1 MLAMSPLAYM
11 LQTVP
16 PIPALPDKKDVK
28 SSDSYDEEMKYNKP
42 ALNSHNNANQEMT
55 EQEEID
61 CRPLED
67 ISAPD
72 IKTALKEAFTNPT
85 FIFITLGFSVCGF
98 HVAFLS
104 THFPAYLVSL
114 ICIFFLCKTQISNIK
129 VMITIN
135 SKIMELIPLWLVRIS
150 FTIKILY
157 PSNTP
162 SSFYSLDNLYS
173 WIRFNDWYYG
183 HWLPLYNYETQVCL
197 DGYLRFKSCSYS
209 YSCIYSHVCH
219 DSHSFFGL
227 LWSK

>member
-16 PIPALPDKKDVK
+16 PTPALPDKKDVK

-42 ALNSHNNANQEMT
+42 DLNTQDKPKQEMT

-104 THFPAYLVSL
+104 THFPAYLVSP
-114 ICIFFLCKTQISNIK
+114 ICPCFLENREFLTLKC
-129 VMITIN
+129 VN
-135 SKIMELIPLWLVRIS
+135 SKIMELIPL
-150 FTIKILY
+150 
-157 PSNTP
+157 
-162 SSFYSLDNLYS
+162 
-173 WIRFNDWYYG
+173 
-183 HWLPLYNYETQVCL
+183 
-197 DGYLRFKSCSYS
+197 
-209 YSCIYSHVCH
+209 
-219 DSHSFFGL
+219 
-227 LWSK
+227 